1 MKGMVARARRELGP
15 GRARAW
21 WAIAALCLFLLLAL
35 IAVDVMHRLFYTH
48 GMFPR
53 LRHWR
58 FNSDADQS
66 ISEMV
71 GYVQSLI
78 AHGALLYLGVK
89 LKDAWTH
96 IVLGQ
101 TMLLIFLDDY
111 LRLHETMRET
121 FIDILGLQPAFGVR
135 AEDIGE
141 LIAWAV
147 LGIPALV
154 LLVLA
159 WRYSG
164 ERARSQ
170 AKLIVVGLAIL
181 VFFAV
186 VVDMTAVFLEEFGI
200 APGAVGW
207 EGRAYFALTVIEST
221 GELAGQ
227 SIVMVLALYFLFEQ
241 LEERDR
247 LTHPRPHAAERG

>member
-78 AHGALLYLGVK
+78 AHGGRCQ
-89 LKDAWTH
+89 
-96 IVLGQ
+96 IVCVRG
-101 TMLLIFLDDY
+101 
-111 LRLHETMRET
+111 
-121 FIDILGLQPAFGVR
+121 GVR
-135 AEDIGE
+135 H
-141 LIAWAV
+141 
-147 LGIPALV
+147 
-154 LLVLA
+154 
-159 WRYSG
+159 
-164 ERARSQ
+164 
-170 AKLIVVGLAIL
+170 
-181 VFFAV
+181 
-186 VVDMTAVFLEEFGI
+186 
-200 APGAVGW
+200 
-207 EGRAYFALTVIEST
+207 ESSDT
-221 GELAGQ
+221 D
-227 SIVMVLALYFLFEQ
+227 VH
-241 LEERDR
+241 D
-247 LTHPRPHAAERG
+247 